1 MNEFENKKDHS
12 FTVKNRE
19 CAALDGVTDVDAF
32 NEEEIQA
39 KTDYGALTI
48 KGEKLH
54 IEELDLSCGKL
65 KVNGKITALIYVN
78 DGSKKSTF
86 RRLFS

>member
-1 MNEFENKKDHS
+1 MNEFENKKEHS

-19 CAALDGVTDVDAF
+19 YATLDGVTDVDAF

-48 KGEKLH
+48 KGEGLH
-54 IEELDLSCGKL
+54 IEKLDLTSGCL
-65 KVNGKITALIYVN
+65 KVNGKITALVYVN
-78 DGSKKSTF
+78 DGVKKSTF

>member
-1 MNEFENKKDHS
+1 MNEYENKKDHS

-19 CAALDGVTDVDAF
+19 RAALDGVTDVDAF

-54 IEELDLSCGKL
+54 IEELDLSCGTL
-65 KVNGKITALIYVN
+65 KVNGKITALIYIN

>member
-1 MNEFENKKDHS
+1 MNEYENKKDHS

-19 CAALDGVTDVDAF
+19 SAALDGVTDVDAF

-65 KVNGKITALIYVN
+65 IVNGKITALIYIN